1 MGILVCYYSGSP
13 GTDFFAGLA
22 VKTEL
27 AFRGIV
33 LGLNII
39 VTGLICGRILYVARR
54 MKAALGDDA
63 AQTYTSAAAIVIE
76 SALPYTLFGIAYMVT
91 LGVNSPT
98 SIFFLCF
105 YVMLTV
111 RRPSPYARCC
121 PLTHS

>member
-39 VTGLICGRILYVARR
+39 VTGLICGRILYVARS
-54 MKAALGDDA
+54 MKALLGQDA
-63 AQTYTSAAAIVIE
+63 AKTYTSAAAIVIE

-111 RRPSPYARCC
+111 RSLLVSFAP
-121 PLTHS
+121 TI